1 LSIKVG
7 IENFGPFERAELEL
21 KPLTVIIGRNSI
33 GKSMLIYLLWALL
46 TSRPDPEKLA
56 NTIRSEHAA
65 GLAMKILQDV
75 GSGRNPEEEF
85 RKLVE
90 MHLEALLQAI
100 ASGLRETLQ
109 RVFMADLRELIRS
122 GARRALISVSSP
134 DVGLE
139 ILVEGDNVEMK
150 YTRPYSEFVRRLRVE
165 VPEPKRFRVLHGSDV
180 LNDRVILSLADVAYT
195 LFVVLGYYLAPFFV
209 SEATLFPDSRAGI
222 GRTLLR
228 PYLLPAVVKG
238 ISYVDEMYVSTFYR
252 LAEAVSR
259 GLVNIDMLRPLL
271 DELGCVPEVVFEGG
285 VYTVYLNMWSGRRL
299 KFPQAP
305 SGIREVL
312 AVALALASRGEPD
325 IVMIEEPEA
334 HLHPRAQRVL
344 ARLVARAV
352 NELEKTVVITTH
364 SDYILYA
371 LNDLIALSGR
381 VDRARELGFLESE
394 ALKPD
399 DVSVYL
405 VRAEAGKAVLER
417 LEVGPEGV
425 SEEEFTRVA
434 RELAEERAKIL
445 G

>member
-21 KPLTVIIGRNSI
+21 KPLTVIIGRNSV

-56 NTIRSEHAA
+56 NTVWNERAA
-65 GLAMKILQDV
+65 ELAMKILQDV
-75 GSGRNPEEEF
+75 EWGINPEEEF
-85 RKLVE
+85 RKLIE
-90 MHLEALLQAI
+90 MHLEALPQSL
-100 ASGLRETLQ
+100 ASGLREALQ
-109 RVFMADLRELIRS
+109 RIFMVNLRELIRL
-122 GARRALISVSSP
+122 GAEEAVISVDGP
-134 DVGLE
+134 DASFG
-139 ILVEGDNVEMK
+139 ILIVGDNVEVK
-150 YTRPYSEFVRRLRVE
+150 YRKPYSEFVKEVRVE
-165 VPEPKRFRVLHGSDV
+165 VPEPKRLRVLRGGDV
-180 LNDRVILSLADVAYT
+180 IDDRYVTNVSDVAYIF
-195 LFVVLGYYLAPFFV
+195 LVVLGYYLDPFFF
-209 SEATLFPDSRAGI
+209 SGAALFPDSRAGI

-228 PYLLPAVVKG
+228 PYLLPAVAKG

-252 LAEAVSR
+252 LAEAVAG
-259 GLVNIDMLRPLL
+259 GLVNIDMLEPLL
-271 DELGCVPEVVFEGG
+271 EELGCVPEAVFEGG

-299 KFPQAP
+299 KFLQAP

-325 IVMIEEPEA
+325 IVIIEEPEA

-364 SDYILYA
+364 SDYIIYA

-381 VDRARELGFLESE
+381 VDRARELGFLDSE
-394 ALKPD
+394 ALKPE

-425 SEEEFTRVA
+425 SEEEFTRIA
-434 RELAEERAKIL
+434 RELAEERARIL